1 MLRSC
6 QFATVTGALLFV
18 ALCPL
23 SASAQ
28 VKITPVL
35 EGLDNPSG
43 LCIHGKTG
51 HLFVATHPAVLRVA
65 PTSPAKKFVEVD
77 AFKTDI
83 YGKGPKYD
91 IGPLGVALLGE
102 EHLIVGDGSLQ
113 DAEELVRVFKIG
125 ANPPTTP
132 TAADNAAF
140 KLGPIGPGDASA
152 KGEGNF
158 YAIAV
163 GPKAFYVT
171 SNGDDTKGWIL
182 KCDIKDGK
190 PGNLEPFIATKP
202 LVNVD
207 APVGITLSPDGKQLV
222 VGQMGEV
229 NIAGDSLLC
238 FYNPDDGKLLKS
250 HATGL
255 NDIAGLA
262 YSPKTGK
269 LYAVDYSWVEPK
281 NGGLFRLDITAD
293 GVKAVKIAGL
303 DKPTALAFYKEGN
316 LYVTVFGTVPEGS
329 SALAGS
335 LVKIAAGL

>member
-1 MLRSC
+1 MRRLVP
-6 QFATVTGALLFV
+6 FAGALL
-18 ALCPL
+18 LTGL
-23 SASAQ
+23 STVSAFAQ
-28 VKITPVL
+28 VKAVPVL

-43 LCIHGKTG
+43 LAIHGKTG

-65 PTSPAKKFVEVD
+65 PTSPAKKFVEID
-77 AFKTDI
+77 AFKTDV

-91 IGPLGVALLGE
+91 IGPLGVALLGD
-102 EHLIVGDGSLQ
+102 EHLIVGDGSLA

-125 ANPPTTP
+125 ANPAEKP

-140 KLGPIGPGDASA
+140 KLGPIGPGEASA

-171 SNGDDTKGWIL
+171 ANGDDTKGWIL
-182 KCDIKDGK
+182 KADIVDGK
-190 PGNLEPFIATKP
+190 PGKLVPFIATKP

-207 APVGITLSPDGKQLV
+207 APVAITMSPDNKQLV

-229 NIAGDSLLC
+229 NMAGDSQLS
-238 FYNPDDGKLLKS
+238 FYDPETGKLIKN

-269 LYAVDYSWVEPK
+269 LYAVDYSWVDTK
-281 NGGLFRLDITAD
+281 NGGLFRLDVTD
-293 GVKAVKIAGL
+293 SGVKAEKIVSL
-303 DKPTALAFYKEGN
+303 DKPTAMAFDKDGN
-316 LYVTVFGTVPEGS
+316 LYITEFGTAAEGS
-329 SALAGS
+329 KTAPGR

>member
-1 MLRSC
+1 MLCSC
-6 QFATVTGALLFV
+6 RFAIAAGALLLV
-18 ALCPL
+18 ALFPH

-28 VKITPVL
+28 VKVMTVL
-35 EGLDNPSG
+35 DGLDNPSG
-43 LCIHGKTG
+43 LAIHGKSG

-65 PTSPAKKFVEVD
+65 PTSPAKAFVEVD

-83 YGKGPKYD
+83 YGKGPKYN

-102 EHLIVGDGSLQ
+102 EHLIVGDGSLA

-125 ANPPTTP
+125 AAPPAAP

-152 KGEGNF
+152 KGEGNY

-190 PGNLEPFIATKP
+190 PGKLEPFIATKP

-207 APVGITLSPDGKQLV
+207 APVAITLSPDGKQLV

-229 NIAGDSLLC
+229 NMAGDSLLC
-238 FYNPDDGKLLKS
+238 FYNPEDGKLIKS

-269 LYAVDYSWVEPK
+269 LYALDYSWVDAK
-281 NGGLFRLDITAD
+281 AGGLFRLDVTAD
-293 GVKAVKIAGL
+293 GVKAEKIAAL
-303 DKPTALAFYKEGN
+303 DKPTALAFDKDGN
-316 LYVTVFGTVPEGS
+316 LYVTVFGTAAEGS
-329 SALAGS
+329 KTLPGS

>member
-1 MLRSC
+1 MIRRFLP
-6 QFATVTGALLFV
+6 QAGALLLAALSV
-18 ALCPL
+18 AP
-23 SASAQ
+23 ASAE
-28 VKITPVL
+28 VKVSTVL
-35 EGLDNPSG
+35 DGLDNPSG
-43 LCIHGKTG
+43 VAIHAKTG

-65 PTSPAKKFVEVD
+65 PGDPAKKFVEVD

-83 YGKGPKYD
+83 YGKGPKYE

-102 EHLIVGDGSLQ
+102 DHLIVGDGSLA
-113 DAEELVRVFKIG
+113 DAAELVRVFKIG
-125 ANPPTTP
+125 ATPPEKP

-140 KLGPIGPGDASA
+140 KLGPIGPGDESA

-182 KCDIKDGK
+182 KCEIKDGK
-190 PGNLEPFIATKP
+190 PGKLVPFIATKP
-202 LVNVD
+202 LVNTD
-207 APVGITLSPDGKQLV
+207 APVAITFSPDGKQLV

-229 NIAGDSLLC
+229 NMAGDSQLS
-238 FYNPDDGKLLKS
+238 FYNPEDGKLLKN

-269 LYAVDYSWVEPK
+269 LYAVDYSWVDAK
-281 NGGLFRLDITAD
+281 NGGLFRLDVTAD
-293 GVKAVKIAGL
+293 GVKAEKILSL
-303 DKPTALAFYKEGN
+303 DKPTALAFDKEGA
-316 LYVTVFGTVPEGS
+316 LYITLFGTAAEGS
-329 SALAGS
+329 KGPAGK
-335 LVKIAAGL
+335 LVKIAPEL